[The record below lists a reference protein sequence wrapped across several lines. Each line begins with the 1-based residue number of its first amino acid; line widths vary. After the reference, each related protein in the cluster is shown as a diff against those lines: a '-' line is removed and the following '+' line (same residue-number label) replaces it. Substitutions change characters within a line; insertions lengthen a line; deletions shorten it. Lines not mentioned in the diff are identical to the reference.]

1 MVAATYLRP
10 PTRGKFMH
18 ILVSLLGVLGMAIFI
33 LWRIQQAAYL
43 AREVADVAGSAKGL
57 FRRWRWRRKVNASPI
72 DLIEDP
78 REAASVLMIAVAQAD
93 GRISDTER
101 QVIAH
106 QIKKFFG
113 ASDGQAGALIAQSEW
128 VVREGIDPSEVMR
141 RLTPLLQKTTTSAQ
155 RGQLIAML
163 TATATADG
171 IQDEMTVFDISRF
184 AKQLSA
190 GA

>member
-1 MVAATYLRP
+1 
-10 PTRGKFMH
+10 
-18 ILVSLLGVLGMAIFI
+18 
-33 LWRIQQAAYL
+33 
-43 AREVADVAGSAKGL
+43 
-57 FRRWRWRRKVNASPI
+57 
-72 DLIEDP
+72 
-78 REAASVLMIAVAQAD
+78 MIAVAQAD

-106 QIKKFFG
+106 QIKTFFG
-113 ASDGQAGALIAQSEW
+113 ASDDQAGALIAQSEW

-171 IQDEMTVFDISRF
+171 RQDEMTVFDISRF